1 MSYETRK
8 LPKKTIVIISIII
21 ALGVFIFIWLE
32 VLKNQ
37 KFNEVLSDLGHK
49 DIKNLK
55 VVNRINV
62 EDNMTLIDKLENGT
76 RLNYEDGVK
85 LFDLDVL
92 TLGDYANKIRVAKHQ
107 KKTYFNI
114 NRHINPTNICKD
126 VCQFCAYSASR
137 KNPDQ
142 YTLSHEEILET
153 VKNSSKNGIKEV
165 HIVSAHNPHTGLEWY
180 MDIFKKIKKD
190 FPNIHIKALTAA
202 EIHFLSTQY
211 NLSYEELIDTMIK
224 SGVDSMPG
232 GGAEIFDE
240 KVRKRICGGKV
251 SSEQWLEIHKLWH
264 NKGKKSNATMLFG
277 HIETRENRVDHILRL
292 RELQDITGGFNAF
305 IPLVFQTENNYLKVK
320 EPVTANEI
328 LKTYSVSRILLD
340 NIPNIK
346 AYWATSTVKLA
357 LIAQE
362 FGANDVDGT
371 IEKESIQS
379 AAGAKSKHG
388 VAQNEFVDLIKNS
401 GFIPVERDSVYN
413 ELKIY

>member
-1 MSYETRK
+1 
-8 LPKKTIVIISIII
+8 
-21 ALGVFIFIWLE
+21 
-32 VLKNQ
+32 
-37 KFNEVLSDLGHK
+37 
-49 DIKNLK
+49 
-55 VVNRINV
+55 
-62 EDNMTLIDKLENGT
+62 MTLIDKLENGT

-277 HIETRENRVDHILRL
+277 HIETREHRVDHILRL

-328 LKTYSVSRILLD
+328 LKTYAVSRILLD

>member
-1 MSYETRK
+1 
-8 LPKKTIVIISIII
+8 
-21 ALGVFIFIWLE
+21 
-32 VLKNQ
+32 
-37 KFNEVLSDLGHK
+37 
-49 DIKNLK
+49 
-55 VVNRINV
+55 
-62 EDNMTLIDKLENGT
+62 
-76 RLNYEDGVK
+76 
-85 LFDLDVL
+85 
-92 TLGDYANKIRVAKHQ
+92 
-107 KKTYFNI
+107 
-114 NRHINPTNICKD
+114 
-126 VCQFCAYSASR
+126 
-137 KNPDQ
+137 
-142 YTLSHEEILET
+142 
-153 VKNSSKNGIKEV
+153 
-165 HIVSAHNPHTGLEWY
+165 

-264 NKGKKSNATMLFG
+264 SKGKKSNATMLFG
-277 HIETRENRVDHILRL
+277 HIETREHRVDHILRL
-292 RELQDITGGFNAF
+292 RDLQDITGGFNAF

-328 LKTYSVSRILLD
+328 LKTYAVSRILLD